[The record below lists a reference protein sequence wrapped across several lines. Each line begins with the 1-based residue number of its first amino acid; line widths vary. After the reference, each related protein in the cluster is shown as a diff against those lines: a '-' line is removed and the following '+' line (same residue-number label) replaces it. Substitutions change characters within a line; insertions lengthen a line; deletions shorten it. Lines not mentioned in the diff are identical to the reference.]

1 MLSLA
6 DLHARLAA
14 KLAAVRESPFG
25 PGVLTFKI
33 GGKMFAICPETGEAS
48 LTLKVDPFLSE
59 LMREQYRA
67 ITPGYHTDKRHWITI
82 RQDADLPDAE
92 IERLIDHAYDLVR
105 AKLTK
110 AVKATLPPL

>member
-14 KLAAVRESPFG
+14 KPSAVREMPFG
-25 PGVLTFKI
+25 PGAVVFKI
-33 GGKMFAICPETGEAS
+33 GGKMFAITPETGSAS
-48 LTLKVDPFLSE
+48 VTLKVDPFLSE
-59 LMREQYRA
+59 LMREQYSA
-67 ITPGYHTDKRHWITI
+67 ITPGYHTDKRHWVTI

-105 AKLTK
+105 SKLTK